1 MAKRTRKPGQ
11 VIPKGPN
18 KWLARAF
25 LGRGA
30 DGKRRYHSRV
40 LRGSKKDAQRYL
52 NKVHREIDLGEFVEP
67 SDQPLRDYLSEWVE
81 STLAARVT
89 PKSRSDYESL
99 MRLYIEPALGDRKLS
114 QLSSAEIQRVYNGL
128 IERGLSARTVRYTHS
143 VLHSALEQA
152 VKWGLLSRN
161 PTKLIDLP
169 RQQTKEMQVLSVATI
184 PQQGPP

>member
-67 SDQPLRDYLSEWVE
+67 SDQPLREYLSEWVV
-81 STLAARVT
+81 SVVAARVSEPT
-89 PKSRSDYESL
+89 NGVVRASRSRWKIVGRIRGKIRAS
-99 MRLYIEPALGDRKLS
+99 GD
-114 QLSSAEIQRVYNGL
+114 
-128 IERGLSARTVRYTHS
+128 
-143 VLHSALEQA
+143 QA
-152 VKWGLLSRN
+152 
-161 PTKLIDLP
+161 
-169 RQQTKEMQVLSVATI
+169 QTIST
-184 PQQGPP
+184 GRC